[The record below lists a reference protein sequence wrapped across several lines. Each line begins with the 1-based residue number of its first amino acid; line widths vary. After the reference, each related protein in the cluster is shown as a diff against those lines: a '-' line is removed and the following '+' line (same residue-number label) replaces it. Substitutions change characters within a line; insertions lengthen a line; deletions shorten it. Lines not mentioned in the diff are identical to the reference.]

1 MKSKMNSTTSS
12 HDAVE
17 SAAPGPACGRLIAN
31 GHELSLRVYYEDTDV
46 SGFVYYAN
54 YLKFIER
61 GRTDFLRLAGV
72 GHSTLW
78 RKHGLALTVR
88 SCEIE
93 YLSPARL
100 DDEIQ
105 IYTRLSDLR
114 GASLIADQ
122 DVRRDETELARS
134 RVRIACIGRSGRAA
148 RLPPA
153 IREQLDRFIDKS

>member
-1 MKSKMNSTTSS
+1 MTKPASNSNVAIAIADAARFGATS
-12 HDAVE
+12 
-17 SAAPGPACGRLIAN
+17 GRLVAD
-31 GHELSLRVYYEDTDV
+31 GHVLPLRVYYEDTDV

-72 GHSTLW
+72 DHSTLW
-78 RKHGLALTVR
+78 RDHQLALTVR

-105 IYTRLSDLR
+105 IHTRLTDLR
-114 GASLIADQ
+114 GASLIAEQ
-122 DVRRDETELARS
+122 IVRRDETDLARS
-134 RVRIACIGRSGRAA
+134 RVRIACIDGTSRAA
-148 RLPPA
+148 RLPPP
-153 IREQLDRFIDKS
+153 IRNQLNRFIAT